1 MSTEIPTSMKAL
13 VLEQFG
19 PPEALK
25 YKTVPVPKLNKPTE
39 LLVRVVAASVNPV
52 EAKLRSGNIGSFLV
66 KKNAILGG
74 DYSGSVV
81 AKGSQVTEFEIG
93 DAVFG
98 TLRPPS
104 GPQGSYA
111 EYIVVDLQSDK
122 GIAKKPDHVSF
133 RDAAALGVAALTALL
148 AVVLKAPL
156 PLKYNGQGPRPKVL
170 VIGASGGVG
179 LYGVQVGKAIGAH
192 VVGIC
197 SSKNASLVKSFGAD
211 RVVDYNDSEAMA
223 DLANNEKESFDVLFD
238 LVGGEYY
245 YKNFSPLVK
254 KKTGVFASSVGPVAQ
269 FGSSKA
275 GVFDYLGVGAAYA
288 YRQLFAPCR
297 YAMTLN
303 LPAYK
308 IPTDI
313 LYLLEQNLIKSYIP
327 EENVFTLEEGYKA
340 HQKIESHRTVGKIVL
355 NISPDDFEK

>member
-1 MSTEIPTSMKAL
+1 MSTEVPTSMKAL

-25 YKTVPVPKLNKPTE
+25 YKTVPVPKLNTPTE
-39 LLVRVVAASVNPV
+39 ILVRVVAASVNPV

-74 DYSGSVV
+74 DYSGVVV
-81 AKGSQVTEFEIG
+81 AKGPQVTEFEIG
-93 DAVFG
+93 DA
-98 TLRPPS
+98 
-104 GPQGSYA
+104 
-111 EYIVVDLQSDK
+111 

-156 PLKYNGQGPRPKVL
+156 PLKYDGQGPRPKVL

-211 RVVDYNDSEAMA
+211 RVVDYNDSEAMT

-245 YKNFSPLVK
+245 YNNFSPLVK
-254 KKTGVFASSVGPVAQ
+254 KKTGVFASSVGPAAQ

-275 GVFDYLGVGAAYA
+275 GVFDYLAVGATYA

-355 NISPDDFEK
+355 NISPDDFKK